1 MMHIDPEHG
10 YAPVYE
16 VELPANSS
24 SRQMSI
30 QMCRVR
36 SMLSNV
42 PKP

>member
-16 VELPANSS
+16 VELPANSF
-24 SRQMSI
+24 SRQVSI

-42 PKP
+42 PKA